1 MAKSKQM
8 SMKNI
13 PPHPNDAVY
22 ILVTTKEGTFWRR
35 KRGSVKP
42 APVNAVLA
50 RNAEASKVAGPAAKR
65 VVDKLQPYLRGLQ
78 TGRLTVRVIGA
89 LRKAINQN
97 GKVDFTFLEGM
108 ELQPDFPLNKLLV
121 SPYKVEVTDHSLRI
135 VIPIEK
141 GGIKQHNNIVSDYFF
156 EAITVQGDATKDN
169 GLRVESVESEVYH
182 MGESGKQCELSLD
195 LPAKKGPWMLLL
207 KISCIE
213 GDEMTIH
220 PKHYGMKVIK
230 VGSGAS

>member
-1 MAKSKQM
+1 MAKGKQR

-13 PPHPNDAVY
+13 PPHPNDAAY

-65 VVDKLQPYLRGLQ
+65 VVDKLQPFLKGLWP
-78 TGRLTVRVIGA
+78 GRLTVRVIGA

-108 ELQPDFPLNKLLV
+108 ELLPDYPLNKLLA
-121 SPYKVEVTDHSLRI
+121 SPYKIEIADHSLRV

-141 GGIKQHNNIVSDYFF
+141 GGIKQHNNLVSDYFF
-156 EAITVQGDATKDN
+156 EAIVVQDDATKDN
-169 GLRVESVESEVYH
+169 GLHVDSVESQVYH
-182 MGESGKQCELSLD
+182 IGESGKQCVLSLD
-195 LPAKKGPWMLLL
+195 LPTKKGPWMLLL
-207 KISCIE
+207 KVSCIE
-213 GDEMTIH
+213 GNEMALH
-220 PKHYGMKVIK
+220 AKHYGMKVVK
-230 VGSGAS
+230 VG